1 MTEINKALAIK
12 IEVVKQILAD
22 ITANYELTTLASS
35 YGAEDMV
42 LMDLICKFAPE
53 IDIFTLDT
61 GRLPKE
67 TYDVMQEAKAH
78 YKRDVKVYFPDA
90 AEVEA
95 FVTEQGP
102 NAFYNSV
109 ELRKQCCGIRKV
121 KPLKRA
127 LEGKKAWLTGMR
139 RSQAVTRSELPVS
152 EWDETF
158 GLQKF
163 SPLTDWSNGDV
174 WAYIK
179 AFDVPYNKLHD
190 QGVASIGC
198 APCTRAI
205 TAGED
210 IRAGRWWWENP
221 ESKEC
226 GLHVKASTLE
236 K

>member
-1 MTEINKALAIK
+1 MVDINQQLTLKIDEVKKILTEIT
-12 IEVVKQILAD
+12 AD
-22 ITANYELTTLASS
+22 YNPASLASS

-42 LMDLICKFAPE
+42 LMDIICKFSPE
-53 IDIFTLDT
+53 IEIFTLDT

-67 TYDVMQEAKAH
+67 TYQLMQQTKEH
-78 YKRDVKVYFPDA
+78 YQREVKLYFP
-90 AEVEA
+90 EVSELEQY
-95 FVTEQGP
+95 VTKHGP
-102 NAFYNSV
+102 NAFYESID
-109 ELRKQCCGIRKV
+109 LRKQCCGIRKV

-127 LEGKKAWLTGMR
+127 LADKKAWLTGMR
-139 RSQAVTRSELPVS
+139 RSQAVTRNELPVS
-152 EWDETF
+152 EWDQVF

-163 SPLTDWSNGDV
+163 SPLTDWSDADV
-174 WAYIK
+174 WAYIH
-179 AFDVPYNKLHD
+179 AFAVPYNKLHD

-226 GLHVKASTLE
+226 GLHVKTE
-236 K
+236 

>member
-1 MTEINKALAIK
+1 MTEINEKLAVK
-12 IEVVKQILAD
+12 IEAVKKVLND
-22 ITANYELTTLASS
+22 IVAGYDPVTLASS

-42 LMDLICKFAPE
+42 LMDLICKHAPKIE
-53 IDIFTLDT
+53 IFTLDT

-67 TYDVMQEAKAH
+67 TYDVMQQTKSH
-78 YKRDVKVYFPDA
+78 YDVDVQVYFPDA
-90 AEVEA
+90 MDIEEY
-95 FVTEQGP
+95 VTNNGP
-102 NAFYNSV
+102 NAFYGSV

-127 LEGKKAWLTGMR
+127 LDGKKAWLTGMR
-139 RSQAVTRSELPVS
+139 RSQAVTRSELPIS
-152 EWDETF
+152 EYDETF

-190 QGVASIGC
+190 QGYASIGC

-226 GLHVKASTLE
+226 GLHVKAS
-236 K
+236 KI